1 MTVVVPLTLPE
12 RPTDVPKYAPT
23 GRTETVS
30 APEGWPGEYPTRLTF
45 FALERVGGHV
55 RFDASALGTEE
66 REQALSAGRGRLRGL
81 VAVPVS
87 YVHQTVNADQGGVL
101 AVIGDVKV
109 HLVSLTPVAADA
121 TEGFT
126 IMGVYNGDP
135 DVTNL

>member
-12 RPTDVPKYAPT
+12 RPTDVPKYAPS

-30 APEGWPGEYPTRLTF
+30 APEGWPGDTPSRLTF

-55 RFDASALGTEE
+55 RFDPMSLGADE
-66 REQALSAGRGRLRGL
+66 REQALAAGRGRLRGL

-87 YVHQTVNADQGGVL
+87 YLQQAGDDGQGVL
-101 AVIGDVKV
+101 AVIGGVKV
-109 HLVSLTPVAADA
+109 RLVSLSPIPADA
-121 TEGFT
+121 HEGFT
-126 IMGVYNGDP
+126 VMGVYNGQP